1 MDFIVYVQSSIVS
14 DVVLQSPENLK
25 DVKYIYCQ
33 SSGGDSLTFGMG
45 VLMCLFGVCQLGQ
58 EKSFGVGNFEVSN
71 VLCVVWNLEEV
82 RLFGV

>member
-1 MDFIVYVQSSIVS
+1 
-14 DVVLQSPENLK
+14 
-25 DVKYIYCQ
+25 
-33 SSGGDSLTFGMG
+33 
-45 VLMCLFGVCQLGQ
+45 MCLFGVCQLGQ